1 MWECRH
7 HVVDSAIV
15 VDLVIVAAVVED
27 AVEMIV
33 ADLEAVV
40 DAADEEAT
48 MILLGF
54 ADVVDEVVLTVDVV
68 VADVAVAVI
77 AVDLEIG
84 TVIEAVV
91 EAAVWIVADAVAL
104 IAVAEGDPI
113 VVATVDV
120 VDSIMIV
127 ADSAIVVVD
136 LDEADMDHVMM
147 DMDSRPD
154 MGATIIKMIEQT
166 NNLMILIINMMILNH
181 VVMASRCHM
190 TRDRMVKNL
199 MVTTDINL
207 ADTDKIRNGYKF
219 YFKGIVVNLTF
230 RIKIYGYNR
239 TRADTD
245 RIRDMDRVA
254 MDKAD
259 MEMALERHHR
269 HQHLNGQNGKF
280 DKLKIWKF
288 DQK

>member
-1 MWECRH
+1 MY
-7 HVVDSAIV
+7 
-15 VDLVIVAAVVED
+15 
-27 AVEMIV
+27 
-33 ADLEAVV
+33 LEAVV

-54 ADVVDEVVLTVDVV
+54 ADVVDEAVLTVDVV

-91 EAAVWIVADAVAL
+91 EAAVWTVADVVAL
-104 IAVAEGDPI
+104 IAVVVADLI

-127 ADSAIVVVD
+127 VDSAIVVVD

-181 VVMASRCHM
+181 VVMVTRRHM
-190 TRDRMVKNL
+190 TRDLMENL
-199 MVTTDINL
+199 MEMMDINL
-207 ADTDKIRNGYKF
+207 VDTDKIRNGYNF
-219 YFKGIVVNLTF
+219 YLRVGRPTF
-230 RIKIYGYNR
+230 
-239 TRADTD
+239 
-245 RIRDMDRVA
+245 
-254 MDKAD
+254 
-259 MEMALERHHR
+259 
-269 HQHLNGQNGKF
+269 
-280 DKLKIWKF
+280 
-288 DQK
+288 

>member
-1 MWECRH
+1 MEECRH
-7 HVVDSAIV
+7 HAVDSATV
-15 VDLVIVAAVVED
+15 VDLVIEAAAVVD
-27 AVEMIV
+27 AVEMIEV
-33 ADLEAVV
+33 DLEAVV

-48 MILLGF
+48 MIRQDF
-54 ADVVDEVVLTVDVV
+54 ADGVDEEVLTVGVV
-68 VADVAVAVI
+68 VVVDVAEAVI

-84 TVIEAVV
+84 TVIEAVA

-154 MGATIIKMIEQT
+154 MGATIIKMIELT

-190 TRDRMVKNL
+190 TRDRTVKNL

-207 ADTDKIRNGYKF
+207 ADMDKIRNG
-219 YFKGIVVNLTF
+219 
-230 RIKIYGYNR
+230 
-239 TRADTD
+239 
-245 RIRDMDRVA
+245 
-254 MDKAD
+254 
-259 MEMALERHHR
+259 
-269 HQHLNGQNGKF
+269 
-280 DKLKIWKF
+280 
-288 DQK
+288 

>member
-1 MWECRH
+1 MGECRH

-15 VDLVIVAAVVED
+15 VDLVIVAAVVVD

-91 EAAVWIVADAVAL
+91 EAAVWIVADVVAL
-104 IAVAEGDPI
+104 IAVAVADLI

-154 MGATIIKMIEQT
+154 MGATIIKMIELT
-166 NNLMILIINMMILNH
+166 NNLMILIISMMILNH
-181 VVMASRCHM
+181 VVMVTGRHM
-190 TRDRMVKNL
+190 TRDRMDQNL
-199 MVTTDINL
+199 MAMTDINL

-219 YFKGIVVNLTF
+219 YFKGIVVNF
-230 RIKIYGYNR
+230 S
-239 TRADTD
+239 
-245 RIRDMDRVA
+245 
-254 MDKAD
+254 
-259 MEMALERHHR
+259 
-269 HQHLNGQNGKF
+269 HQDLW
-280 DKLKIWKF
+280 L
-288 DQK
+288 